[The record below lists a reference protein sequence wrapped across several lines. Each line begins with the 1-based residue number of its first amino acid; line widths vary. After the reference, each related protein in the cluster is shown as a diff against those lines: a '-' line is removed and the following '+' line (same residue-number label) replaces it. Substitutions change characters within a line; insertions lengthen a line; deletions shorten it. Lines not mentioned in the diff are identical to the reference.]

1 MAKIKTLKRF
11 FTFLILT
18 FSLLCL
24 NGCSTL
30 SYVGDDYNQ
39 ENIQTIKTDEEF
51 VFNVYKKTTDNANIK
66 IGITRTA
73 VPEILA
79 LYVQVENLS
88 YETPYIFKVEDLS
101 MSNPDKNLQFI
112 TSNNYLD
119 IWQNQEA
126 SSMAAMS
133 SMGATLTNMTGMTA
147 NYNEFNQSM
156 VQNSS
161 EQSNQSAF
169 SKLETIGNQILK
181 HSIKYSATISPRRS
195 QYFYFFFEDL
205 DKYPIH
211 VKYQDLSYQF
221 QL

>member
-1 MAKIKTLKRF
+1 MGKIKKLK
-11 FTFLILT
+11 LILLT
-18 FSLLCL
+18 CAMFLFG
-24 NGCSTL
+24 GCATL
-30 SYVGDDYNQ
+30 TYVGDDYNS
-39 ENIQTIKTDEEF
+39 NNTQTIKTNEDF
-51 VFNVYKKTTDNANIK
+51 IFNVYKKSNQNINLK
-66 IGITRTA
+66 MGISKTP

-79 LYVQVENLS
+79 LFVQVENLS
-88 YETPYIFKVEDLS
+88 YETPYTFKVEDLL
-101 MSNPDKNLQFI
+101 MSNPDRNLQFI

-133 SMGATLTNMTGMTA
+133 SMGATITNMTGMTA
-147 NYNEFNQSM
+147 NYNEMNQSM

-169 SKLETIGNQILK
+169 SRLETIGNQVLK
-181 HSIKYSATISPRRS
+181 HSIKYSATISPRKS

-205 DKYPIH
+205 DKYPII
-211 VKYQDLSYQF
+211 VQYKDLKYQF